1 MMVALGTLV
10 AGFAVVAMAFEA
22 PFVAMVAG
30 ALAYWM
36 FTLAGH

>member
-1 MMVALGTLV
+1 MLVTVGTLV
-10 AGFAVVAMAFEA
+10 AGFAVVAVAFEA

-30 ALAYWM
+30 GLAYWM